1 MMERRASKT
10 TPDSAWRAAL
20 IDLKVFHPRDLD
32 CVFQS
37 PEMKDMT
44 DTALHI
50 QRRWSAAPRR
60 EKRPRP
66 FLLGLL
72 TLILLAPGPAAAQQK
87 RVPDVPHEGLLVS
100 FYNDP
105 RPDRLV
111 GYLSTFGKT
120 SRNWDAYP
128 ALVGFFAVVFRT
140 HPDWI
145 DRLLPAECDS
155 NVAEAIAAALRLA
168 GKAAI
173 PASIQTCLGP
183 TASDSRL
190 KAELAGLPSRLEDL
204 RILKPTHLDILWG
217 ASFASGEARYPLMIA
232 EYFAQTANRSEP
244 IAIDVA
250 MTSIAFSGGPRDI
263 IGQLRGKYGDA
274 LAREIVFAA
283 TALWAL
289 RSNAQR
295 HTFVDKVV
303 ATYIDEHPGTYATKA
318 LSVVRPAPSR
328 P

>member
-1 MMERRASKT
+1 
-10 TPDSAWRAAL
+10 
-20 IDLKVFHPRDLD
+20 
-32 CVFQS
+32 
-37 PEMKDMT
+37 MT
-44 DTALHI
+44 DAALHI
-50 QRRWSAAPRR
+50 QRHWPAAPRR
-60 EKRPRP
+60 KKRPRL

-72 TLILLAPGPAAAQQK
+72 MLILLAPGSATAQQN
-87 RVPDVPHEGLLVS
+87 RVPGVPHEDLLVS

-145 DRLLPAECDS
+145 DRLLPTECTS
-155 NVAEAIAAALRLA
+155 NIPEAIAAALRLA
-168 GKAAI
+168 GQAAI
-173 PASIQTCLGP
+173 PASVQTCLSA
-183 TASDSRL
+183 TASDPRL

-217 ASFASGEARYPLMIA
+217 ASFASGEARYPLMIT

-250 MTSIAFSGGPRDI
+250 MTAIAFSGGPKDI
-263 IGQLRGKYGDA
+263 ISQLRGKYGDA
-274 LAREIVFAA
+274 LAREIIFAA

-303 ATYIDEHPGTYATKA
+303 AAYIDGHPGTYATEA